1 MNRLN
6 SPVPLLGFAAY
17 SGTGKTTLLE
27 KLLPKLVQM
36 GIRVA
41 MIKHSHHDFEID
53 QVGKDS
59 YRLRKAGAQQMLIA
73 SAYRSALITE
83 KEGQHEPQLSE
94 LIQQIDTDAIDLILV
109 EGFRHVAF
117 PKIELHR
124 PSLKKDLLFPE
135 DKSIIA
141 IACDHIEAIS
151 TKIESTQLRCLALN
165 NIEMMAQ
172 FIQGYL
178 EQNGV
183 SVYDGG

>member
-1 MNRLN
+1 MNMLN

-27 KLLPKLVQM
+27 KLLPILSQM

-83 KEGQHEPQLSE
+83 KDGQHEPHLSN
-94 LIQQIDTDAIDLILV
+94 LIQQIDSNNIDIILV

-124 PSLKKDLLFPE
+124 PSLQKDLLFPH

-141 IACDHIEAIS
+141 IACDQVELLSAQIQSA
-151 TKIESTQLRCLALN
+151 QLACLALN
-165 NIEMMAQ
+165 NSEMMAQ
-172 FIQGYL
+172 FIKQYID
-178 EQNGV
+178 QN
-183 SVYDGG
+183 